1 MDIASKVI
9 MLILM
14 QSVITAVATGCTCSS
29 ATNCPAPYAKLQT
42 IPSNQSVRFELY
54 NQSKYINE
62 TLRWCISGRTATND
76 VIFRDTF
83 TERGTNLTY
92 NNPYPDDL
100 ADGFTLYLVDGDC
113 AQPLGAILINSLDGN
128 FTGPQYYILL
138 HVDKESP
145 RPTIGPSTTTQS
157 ICYTSTISTTT
168 DRLTHTLVDA
178 TKCIQTSTPSID
190 MGGAST
196 TETTMAPDLSSTP
209 TLTPNTSSVHQ
220 METAYITSLS
230 VSNTHTYPL
239 PTSTPTV
246 LGRREPI
253 PEVSLGVVLVIVLCL
268 YALTTIILVL
278 RIKLLRGNA
287 RQPQV
292 DANGIV
298 ENAGSKEQETK
309 LS

>member
-29 ATNCPAPYAKLQT
+29 ATSTCVHSYVVVSYLFLPFYACLKKTNSEPQNAKLVCLIHADCPAPYAKLQT

-138 HVDKESP
+138 HVDK
-145 RPTIGPSTTTQS
+145 G
-157 ICYTSTISTTT
+157 TSV
-168 DRLTHTLVDA
+168 LT
-178 TKCIQTSTPSID
+178 
-190 MGGAST
+190 
-196 TETTMAPDLSSTP
+196 
-209 TLTPNTSSVHQ
+209 
-220 METAYITSLS
+220 
-230 VSNTHTYPL
+230 
-239 PTSTPTV
+239 
-246 LGRREPI
+246 
-253 PEVSLGVVLVIVLCL
+253 
-268 YALTTIILVL
+268 
-278 RIKLLRGNA
+278 
-287 RQPQV
+287 
-292 DANGIV
+292 
-298 ENAGSKEQETK
+298 
-309 LS
+309 